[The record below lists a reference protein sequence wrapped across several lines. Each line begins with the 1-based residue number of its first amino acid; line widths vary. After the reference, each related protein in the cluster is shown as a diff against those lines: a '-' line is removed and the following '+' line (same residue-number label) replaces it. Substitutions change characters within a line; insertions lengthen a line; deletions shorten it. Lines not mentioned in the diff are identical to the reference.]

1 MKSYIII
8 NGTDSMIIK
17 KNSLDDARQF
27 AIMYCNHSE
36 EIIVRRIDVLRKKT
50 NSKAGTIL
58 INLN

>member
-17 KNSLDDARQF
+17 KSSLDDARHF
-27 AIMYCNHSE
+27 AINYCDHSKD
-36 EIIVRRIDVLRKKT
+36 IIVRQIDVLRKKT

>member
-17 KNSLDDARQF
+17 KSSLDDARQF

-50 NSKAGTIL
+50 NSKAGAIL

>member
-1 MKSYIII
+1 MKTYIII

-17 KNSLDDARQF
+17 KSSLNDARQF

>member
-8 NGTDSMIIK
+8 NGTNSMIIK

-27 AIMYCNHSE
+27 AIMYCDHSKD
-36 EIIVRRIDVLRKKT
+36 IIVRHIDVLRKKT
-50 NSKAGTIL
+50 NSKSGTIL

>member
-17 KNSLDDARQF
+17 KSSLDDAKKF

-50 NSKAGTIL
+50 NSKLGNIL

>member
-17 KNSLDDARQF
+17 KSSLDDARQF
-27 AIMYCNHSE
+27 AIMYCDHSKD
-36 EIIVRRIDVLRKKT
+36 IIVRRIDVLRKKT

>member
-1 MKSYIII
+1 MKNYIII

-17 KNSLDDARQF
+17 KSSLDDARQF
-27 AIMYCNHSE
+27 AIMYCDHSKD
-36 EIIVRRIDVLRKKT
+36 IIVRQIDVLRKKT

>member
-17 KNSLDDARQF
+17 KSSLDDARQF

>member
-17 KNSLDDARQF
+17 KSSLDDARQF
-27 AIMYCNHSE
+27 AIMYCDHSKD
-36 EIIVRRIDVLRKKT
+36 IIVRQIDVLRKKT
-50 NSKAGTIL
+50 NSKAGSIL

>member
-17 KNSLDDARQF
+17 KSSLDDARQF
-27 AIMYCNHSE
+27 AIMYCDHSKD
-36 EIIVRRIDVLRKKT
+36 IIVRQIDVLRKKT

>member
-17 KNSLDDARQF
+17 KSSLDDARQF
-27 AIMYCNHSE
+27 AIMYCDHSKD
-36 EIIVRRIDVLRKKT
+36 IIVRQIDLLRKKT

>member
-8 NGTDSMIIK
+8 NGTDSIIIK

-27 AIMYCNHSE
+27 AIMYCDHSR
-36 EIIVRRIDVLRKKT
+36 EIIVRQIDVLRKKT
-50 NSKAGTIL
+50 NSNAGCTL